1 METLEEIIHGCI
13 RNDMQSQ
20 TKLYN
25 LFMQQMFLICLRY
38 CNNRE
43 EAEDVLQEGFMKVF
57 DFIHQYNY
65 QGPLEGWMR
74 QIMIHCAF
82 RKYRNKRLM
91 HPVVD
96 IGTIEI
102 LGTGHEEILSRL
114 GTKELI
120 NIIQEL
126 PPAYRMVFNLFVFE
140 KMKHREIADFLGIAE
155 GTSKSN
161 LSAARYILQKAVIAS
176 LQSSKINFNN
186 HG

>member
-1 METLEEIIHGCI
+1 
-13 RNDMQSQ
+13 
-20 TKLYN
+20 
-25 LFMQQMFLICLRY
+25 MFLICLRY

-43 EAEDVLQEGFMKVF
+43 EAEEVLQEGFMKVF
-57 DFIHQYNY
+57 DFIHQYSH

-82 RKYRNKRLM
+82 RKYRNKRLL

-96 IGTIEI
+96 IASVDITGTA
-102 LGTGHEEILSRL
+102 HEEILSRL

-120 NIIQEL
+120 NMIQQL

-140 KMKHREIADFLGIAE
+140 KMKHREIAELLGIAE

-161 LSAARYILQKAVIAS
+161 LSAARYLLQKAVTFS
-176 LQSSKINFNN
+176 LQSSKINFK
-186 HG
+186 